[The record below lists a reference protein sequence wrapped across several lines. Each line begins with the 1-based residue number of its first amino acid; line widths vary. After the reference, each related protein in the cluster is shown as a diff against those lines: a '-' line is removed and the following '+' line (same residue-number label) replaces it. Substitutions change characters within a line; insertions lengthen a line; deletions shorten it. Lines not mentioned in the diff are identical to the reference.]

1 MSGTVKKMLGE
12 IYAQRARNNEAIIEV
27 LNVKLILKGIFPD
40 TFTET
45 TLDDEE
51 SIRKVQ
57 LIAEEMGVKV

>member
-1 MSGTVKKMLGE
+1 MSGTVKKMLCE

-45 TLDDEE
+45 TVDDEE